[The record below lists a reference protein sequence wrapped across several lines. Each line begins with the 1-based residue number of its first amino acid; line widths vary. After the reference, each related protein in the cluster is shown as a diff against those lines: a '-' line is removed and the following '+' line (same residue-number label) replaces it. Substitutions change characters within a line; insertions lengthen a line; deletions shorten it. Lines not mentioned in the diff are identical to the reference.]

1 MTKKIDLT
9 KLNARQTRAVQY
21 GFKNGP
27 ARNTKP
33 LLVIAGAGTG
43 KTNILAHRVAYMI
56 ELELIAPQRLPRYP
70 NSAFAKRG
78 ADGAVSR
85 FVPPSARN
93 AFDCRK

>member
-9 KLNARQTRAVQY
+9 KLNARQKRAVQY

-56 ELELIAPQRLPRYP
+56 ELELIAPRTSP
-70 NSAFAKRG
+70 FRG
-78 ADGAVSR
+78 REEAWLEANRRDRDA
-85 FVPPSARN
+85 
-93 AFDCRK
+93 